1 MIEASYKNSE
11 ELPAVF
17 KLSEAD
23 ILSLM
28 PRMDWDRPPWNRWS
42 FQRIRSLM
50 PTAQVW
56 RGNEKIIPIP
66 RQEKDISQIE
76 FTRSNGVSQTVEVFL
91 DDTYTDGFL
100 VMTDGF
106 IVHESY
112 YNGMR
117 PETPHLMQ
125 SVSKSI
131 TSTVTGIMIGRGDLD
146 PSALVKTYIPELAE
160 TAWAGQRFSMFW
172 I

>member
-91 DDTYTDGFL
+91 DHTYTDGFL
-100 VMTDGF
+100 VMVMA
-106 IVHESY
+106 I
-112 YNGMR
+112 
-117 PETPHLMQ
+117 L
-125 SVSKSI
+125 
-131 TSTVTGIMIGRGDLD
+131 STKVTIMGCDL
-146 PSALVKTYIPELAE
+146 KRRI
-160 TAWAGQRFSMFW
+160 
-172 I
+172 